1 MELNYN
7 DFLHARGIE
16 NKERKGAPSTRG
28 PASSPGEPRGTKT
41 SQHKAVKK
49 GRVGRTQNITMGL
62 RMHKVCESEYGE
74 SLKRTDMEV
83 VQA

>member
-1 MELNYN
+1 MSFFEQLTIPIDGAKSMELNYN

-41 SQHKAVKK
+41 SQHKAVK
-49 GRVGRTQNITMGL
+49 
-62 RMHKVCESEYGE
+62 
-74 SLKRTDMEV
+74 
-83 VQA
+83 